1 VNTSELLMLAARAGV
16 KFWLDG
22 DRLAYRAPKGGMTDS
37 LREEVISH
45 KAELIAML
53 QRDRLDVVSPI
64 SRTALSELNWGPL
77 ASGQERLW
85 LIERRTGA
93 SPLYNVHFRLQWK
106 GVLDR
111 EILTLS
117 LRDTVAS
124 HAAMRTTFTEFDGAP
139 RATVS
144 PDADVELVHLDLR
157 GQGPEAQASEAEEF
171 ILAHQRAPFDLER
184 GPLMRTAVVTLADDD
199 HILLVTQHHIVTDGW
214 SVGIFLTEL
223 VQGYRARCLGQNPA
237 RPEPSLSYLDYVR
250 WQHQW
255 RGEQLYQQRL
265 AWWKEHLA
273 GLAPLELPR
282 DRRIVPGVPDYS
294 GAAAEFSVPA
304 ALAARLKDLAGQEQ
318 CTLYTVLLTAWAIL
332 LHRYASQCDF
342 AVGTV
347 TSGRDR
353 RELQKLIGFFVNTLV
368 VRCDLSGDPSVAQA
382 ITRVRVETESVFER
396 EVPFADVVLAAGVA
410 RDVGLTPLIQAA
422 FIFGNI
428 PMPDVL
434 NAQDAARIS
443 ASVRLDSGIGGSVEG
458 MTKFDL
464 ALFMRESSG
473 GISGCLEYATAQFD
487 ASAVQRL
494 AEHFLILLQS
504 IVQNPHETVGRLGLI
519 STQERQQLLVE
530 WNDTSSPQL
539 NSGH

>member
-1 VNTSELLMLAARAGV
+1 V

-22 DRLAYRAPKGGMTDS
+22 DRLAYRAPKGGMTAR

-45 KAELIAML
+45 KADLIAML

-106 GVLDR
+106 GILDR

-117 LRDTVAS
+117 IRDTVAR
-124 HAAMRTTFTEFDGAP
+124 HAAMRTTFSEFDGAP

-144 PDADVELVHLDLR
+144 PDAAVELVHLDLR
-157 GQGPEAQASEAEEF
+157 GQSPEAQASEAGEF
-171 ILAHQRAPFDLER
+171 ILAHQLAPFDLER

-223 VQGYRARCLGQNPA
+223 VQGYRARCLGQDPV
-237 RPEPSLSYLDYVR
+237 RPEPSLTYLDYVR

-255 RGEQLYQQRL
+255 RGEQLYQLRL

-294 GAAAEFSVPA
+294 GAAEQFSVPA
-304 ALAARLKDLAGQEQ
+304 ALAARLKDLAGQQQ

-353 RELQKLIGFFVNTLV
+353 REFQKLIGFFVNTLV
-368 VRCDLSGDPSVAQA
+368 VRCDLSGDPSVTQA

-396 EVPFADVVLAAGVA
+396 EVPFADVVLAAGIA
-410 RDVGLTPLIQAA
+410 RDMSLTPLIQAA

-443 ASVRLDSGIGGSVEG
+443 ASVRLDSGVGGSVEG

-464 ALFMRESSG
+464 ALFMRESRG

-487 ASAVQRL
+487 ASAIQRL
-494 AEHFLILLQS
+494 AEHFLTLLHS
-504 IVQNPHETVGRLGLI
+504 IVQNPQETVGRLGII
-519 STQERQQLLVE
+519 STQERRQILVE
-530 WNDTSSPQL
+530 WNDASTRS
-539 NSGH
+539 